1 MLQTALT
8 VLQRPRVQT
17 WGGFALGLLIAP
29 LFLLTVAALVTR
41 LYEGLDPTGQSGVA
55 IAGARDLVAAVDRY
69 RGRYR
74 RIPDRKQGL
83 SALTPEF
90 LEYVPRDPWGNP
102 YIYQPTGAEWADV
115 LSYGADGIA
124 GGQGAG
130 ADISG
135 RFGRLGSTPPG
146 FLRSLAAVV
155 FTALPIAA
163 ALTANRRR
171 WCAAALA
178 GMSVFW
184 SVLLLAT
191 VHPTARSILPWLSFA
206 AGLACLIGAIALLR
220 RLPHAPMVALVAVIV
235 AYVLLQYV
243 VTS

>member
-1 MLQTALT
+1 MLQRAQTL
-8 VLQRPRVQT
+8 LQQPRVQT

-29 LFLLTVAALVTR
+29 IFLLSVAGIVSL

-69 RGRYR
+69 RGRNR
-74 RIPDRKQGL
+74 RIPDAKLGL
-83 SALTPEF
+83 NALTPDF
-90 LEYVPRDPWGNP
+90 LEYVPRDPWGNA
-102 YIYQPTGAEWADV
+102 YVYQPTGDWADV
-115 LSYGADGIA
+115 ISYGADGVA
-124 GGQGAG
+124 GGSGAG

-146 FLRSLAAVV
+146 FLRSFATVV
-155 FTALPIAA
+155 LTALPIAL
-163 ALTANRRR
+163 ALGARKRA

-178 GMSVFW
+178 GMSALW
-184 SVLLLAT
+184 AVLLLAT
-191 VHPTARSILPWLSFA
+191 VNPTPRSALPWLSFA
-206 AGLACLIGAIALLR
+206 AGLACLVGTIAILR
-220 RLPHAPMVALVAVIV
+220 DLPHAPMVTLISVIV